1 MLSTAACLAIL
12 STLALPARLNAQDA
26 GLMTTVYRYVCRD
39 DTGRQNDFIEMRV
52 ISCRAGM
59 EIFSTDLAG
68 NCGYTRLGAGMV

>member
-1 MLSTAACLAIL
+1 
-12 STLALPARLNAQDA
+12 
-26 GLMTTVYRYVCRD
+26 MTTVYRYVCRD